1 MWNRTFD
8 PFTAL
13 PITFAAICSAVGPP
27 SLIGFQ
33 SMLSMSHRK
42 ALV

>member
-1 MWNRTFD
+1 MWKRTFE

-13 PITFAAICSAVGPP
+13 PMTLAAICSAVGPP

-42 ALV
+42 AFV